1 MEILVEDLYDLSLGL
16 SDLAEKELQIST
28 ALKIEQNHQNVSKE
42 LVSTD
47 KIRKKLIDKYKDYD
61 LDDGGVQLKKDK
73 INDYHKELDE
83 LMKEKVEIN
92 LKEINLDEL
101 EGIKIK
107 PRSIKFLNK
116 ILIQDNAE

>member
-16 SDLAEKELQIST
+16 SDLAEKELQIGT

-61 LDDGGVQLKKDK
+61 LVDGSVQLKKDK

-83 LMKEKVEIN
+83 LMKEKVEID
-92 LKEINLDEL
+92 LKEINLGEL

-107 PRSIKFLNK
+107 PRSIKFLSK
-116 ILIQDNAE
+116 ILIQDAE